1 MKFFFCPCL
10 EWKSTTGRW
19 VPADADMTGKKGVHV
34 HHYTKSA
41 AEWGRK
47 SFPSADEILDDLA
60 NLASRQQG

>member
-1 MKFFFCPCL
+1 
-10 EWKSTTGRW
+10 
-19 VPADADMTGKKGVHV
+19 MTGKKGVHV